1 MKTLVRILALSAL
14 AASLVGFRGD
24 QASADLQRRVNAE
37 MTKYVAAL
45 KKKDAKTCEAILRA
59 NFAPDYKAT
68 DLKGKVTGL
77 EDMISQEKMHIAM
90 IKNVQSATLKVS
102 NVKINGDRATA
113 KGHFV
118 MNATVGDQ
126 KTPSAI
132 HKLHVSSSW
141 DANFRKKSGKWWV
154 QSDKTTS
161 EKVTMDGKPLP

>member
-1 MKTLVRILALSAL
+1 MKTLIRILALSTL
-14 AASLVGFRGD
+14 GVCLVGFRGD
-24 QASADLQRRVNAE
+24 QASSDLQRRVNAE
-37 MTKYVAAL
+37 MAKYVAAL

-77 EDMISQEKMHIAM
+77 DDMISQEKMHMAM

-102 NVKINGDRATA
+102 NVKINGDRATS

-126 KTPSAI
+126 KNAGAT